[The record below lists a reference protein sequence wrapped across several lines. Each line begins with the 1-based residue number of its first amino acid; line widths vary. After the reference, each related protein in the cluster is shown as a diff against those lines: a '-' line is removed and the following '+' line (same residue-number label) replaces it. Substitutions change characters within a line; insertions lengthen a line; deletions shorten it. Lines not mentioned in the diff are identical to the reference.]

1 MAIVNTAWDHV
12 SGNIFKTWLIMFF
25 FSMFTVA
32 VVYVIAR
39 GFGYGEVGGL
49 GIVGF
54 ALIMAGIMNFVS
66 YYWSDKIVLGISG
79 AKPIQKKD
87 NPEVYRIVENL
98 CIASGLPLP
107 KVYIIDDTA
116 TNAFATGR
124 DPKHAAIA
132 FTKGILQKLNKQEL
146 EGVTAH
152 ELSHVGNRDTLLMSV
167 VSILVGTI
175 ALLADFF
182 LRSMW
187 YGGRD
192 REGRGN
198 QLFVIL
204 AIVAAILA
212 PIVATLIQLAVSR
225 RREFLADASG
235 VLLTRYPQGLA
246 SALLKISSDREA
258 LEVANRGTAHLY
270 IVNPLKGSQAVGWLA
285 GLFNTHPP
293 IQARVKA
300 LQEMEG
306 LPAGRQEKFSP

>member
-1 MAIVNTAWDHV
+1 MATVNTAWDHV
-12 SGNIFKTWLIMFF
+12 SGNIFKTWIIMFL
-25 FSMFTVA
+25 FSLFTVV
-32 VVYVIAR
+32 VVYIFAR

-49 GIVGF
+49 GMVGF
-54 ALIMAGIMNFVS
+54 ALVMAGVMNFVS
-66 YYWSDKIVLGISG
+66 YFWSDKIVLGVSG
-79 AKPIQKKD
+79 AKPIEKKD
-87 NPEVYRIVENL
+87 NKELYRIVENL
-98 CIASGLPLP
+98 CIAGGLPTP
-107 KVYIIDDTA
+107 KIYIIDDSA

-132 FTKGILQKLNKQEL
+132 FTKGILQKLSKQEL

-152 ELSHVGNRDTLLMSV
+152 ELSHVGNRDTLVMAV
-167 VSILVGTI
+167 VSVLVGTI
-175 ALLADFF
+175 ALLSDFF
-182 LRSMW
+182 MRSMW

-192 REGRGN
+192 RDSKGN
-198 QLFVIL
+198 QLFMIL

-212 PIVATLIQLAVSR
+212 PIVATLIQMAVSR

-246 SALLKISSDREA
+246 SALQKISSDREP

-270 IVNPLKGSQAVGWLA
+270 IINPLKGQEAKQWLA

-293 IQARVKA
+293 IESRIKA

-306 LPAGRQEKFSP
+306 RI

>member
-1 MAIVNTAWDHV
+1 MATVNTAWDHV
-12 SGNIFKTWLIMFF
+12 GSNVFKTWLIMFF
-25 FSMFTVA
+25 FSIFTVI
-32 VVYVIAR
+32 VVYIIAR

-66 YYWSDKIVLGISG
+66 YFWSDKIVLSVSG
-79 AKPIQKKD
+79 AKPIKKED
-87 NPEVYRIVENL
+87 NPQVYRIVENL

-107 KVYIIDDTA
+107 KIYIIDDTA

-124 DPKHAAIA
+124 NPKHAAIA
-132 FTKGILQKLNKQEL
+132 FTKGILDKLNKQEL

-152 ELSHVGNRDTLLMSV
+152 ELSHVGNMDTLVMAIVSV
-167 VSILVGTI
+167 LVGTI

-198 QLFVIL
+198 QIFVIL

-235 VLLTRYPQGLA
+235 VLLTRYPAGLA
-246 SALLKISSDREA
+246 SALQKISADREP

-270 IVNPLKGSQAVGWLA
+270 IVNPLKGQEAKQWLA
-285 GLFNTHPP
+285 SLFNTHPP
-293 IQARVKA
+293 IEARIKA
-300 LQEMEG
+300 LREMEG
-306 LPAGRQEKFSP
+306 KI